1 MESIHPRKSD
11 FLPLKD
17 RLAVLSLALLVWVT
31 GGVEVI
37 LSILSGG
44 GGGEGGGG
52 GGPGCSIPPIET
64 EVGGGRI
71 DEEADGCLVG
81 EGAVDRVLGVVLK
94 RPLESRRGL
103 DMLD

>member
-11 FLPLKD
+11 FLPVKD
-17 RLAVLSLALLVWVT
+17 RLAVFSLALLAYVT

-44 GGGEGGGG
+44 GDGEGGGG
-52 GGPGCSIPPIET
+52 GGLGCSTPPTEV
-64 EVGGGRI
+64 EVGGGRL
-71 DEEADGCLVG
+71 DEEVDGCLVG

-94 RPLESRRGL
+94 
-103 DMLD
+103 

>member
-1 MESIHPRKSD
+1 M
-11 FLPLKD
+11 F
-17 RLAVLSLALLVWVT
+17 SLALLCVT

-37 LSILSGG
+37 LSNLSGG
-44 GGGEGGGG
+44 GEGDGGGG
-52 GGPGCSIPPIET
+52 GGLGCSTPPTET
-64 EVGGGRI
+64 EVGGGRF
-71 DEEADGCLVG
+71 DEEPDGCLVG

>member
-11 FLPLKD
+11 FLPLND
-17 RLAVLSLALLVWVT
+17 RLAVLSLALLVCVT

-37 LSILSGG
+37 LSNLSGG
-44 GGGEGGGG
+44 GDGGGG
-52 GGPGCSIPPIET
+52 GGLGCSTPPTET
-64 EVGGGRI
+64 EVDGGRI
-71 DEEADGCLVG
+71 DEADGCLVG

-94 RPLESRRGL
+94 RPAESRGGL

>member
-11 FLPLKD
+11 FLPLND
-17 RLAVLSLALLVWVT
+17 RLAVFNLALLVCVA

-37 LSILSGG
+37 LSSLSGG
-44 GGGEGGGG
+44 GDGEGGGG
-52 GGPGCSIPPIET
+52 GGLGCSIPPTET
-64 EVGGGRI
+64 EVGGGSV
-71 DEEADGCLVG
+71 DDEADGCLVG

-94 RPLESRRGL
+94 RPAESQEGL

>member
-17 RLAVLSLALLVWVT
+17 RLAVFSLALLACVT

-37 LSILSGG
+37 LSNLSGG
-44 GGGEGGGG
+44 GDGGGG
-52 GGPGCSIPPIET
+52 GGGFGCSIPPIET
-64 EVGGGRI
+64 EVGGGRVD
-71 DEEADGCLVG
+71 DEGSGSLVG